1 MMKNITLTKINSP
14 TDDHKIIYDN
24 YLTVY
29 SCARDVVN
37 ILVKASWIDPLVV
50 PSFKDYTGSKDN
62 RDYYLWRKK
71 SVEISEK
78 IINRVSDELN
88 KEGLLAPPNYDE
100 MNHLKLWVPEILV
113 YSPFYQSKM
122 NNNFSAVETRIND
135 FYKILEDAKLI
146 N

>member
-1 MMKNITLTKINSP
+1 MKNITLTKLDSP
-14 TDDHKIIYDN
+14 TNDHRIIYNN

-29 SCARDVVN
+29 SCASDVVN
-37 ILVKASWIDPLVV
+37 ILVKASWIDPLVI
-50 PSFKDYTGSKDN
+50 PSIKDYTGSKDN

-71 SVEISEK
+71 SVEVSEK

-100 MNHLKLWVPEILV
+100 MNHLKLWMPEILV
-113 YSPFYQSKM
+113 YSPFYQNKM
-122 NNNFSAVETRIND
+122 NENFSVIEARIND
-135 FYKILEDAKLI
+135 FYKILEDARLI